1 MRKILIVGSGQSGLQ
16 LALSLLGHGYDVTV
30 ASARTPEEVY
40 RGRVM
45 STQCMFDTA
54 LQHERDQGINI
65 WEEDAPR
72 IEGLGVSV
80 AGEGGE
86 RLIDWVG
93 MLDGY
98 AQSVDQRVKMAGW
111 MEEFENRGG
120 NLVIHGVTLSDLDR
134 FVNLY
139 DLVVVAAGRGEL
151 VELFGRDASRSP
163 YTEPQRALAVSY
175 VHGMG
180 PRPEHPDFYA
190 VRCNLVPGAGEL
202 FVMPALTTTGACNI
216 LFFEGIPG
224 GPLDR
229 FADIRDPQEH
239 LDQMLDLMR
248 TFVPWEY
255 ERARDAE
262 LTDAHGTLQGRFTP
276 TVRNPVGRLPSG
288 GAVLGMADV
297 VVSNDPIVGQGSN
310 NASKCA
316 ALYLEAIREQ
326 EDRPFDEEFMRRT
339 FDRFWD
345 TVQYSTNWSNAMLQP
360 PPPHVLQLLGA
371 GGQYQQLA
379 DRFANGFNNPAD
391 LFEWFMDP
399 DKAEAYL
406 AELQGAATVG

>member
-80 AGEGGE
+80 AGEQGE

-120 NLVIHGVTLSDLDR
+120 NLVIHGVTLSDLDK

-216 LFFEGIPG
+216 LF
-224 GPLDR
+224 
-229 FADIRDPQEH
+229 
-239 LDQMLDLMR
+239 
-248 TFVPWEY
+248 
-255 ERARDAE
+255 
-262 LTDAHGTLQGRFTP
+262 
-276 TVRNPVGRLPSG
+276 
-288 GAVLGMADV
+288 
-297 VVSNDPIVGQGSN
+297 
-310 NASKCA
+310 
-316 ALYLEAIREQ
+316 
-326 EDRPFDEEFMRRT
+326 
-339 FDRFWD
+339 
-345 TVQYSTNWSNAMLQP
+345 
-360 PPPHVLQLLGA
+360 
-371 GGQYQQLA
+371 
-379 DRFANGFNNPAD
+379 
-391 LFEWFMDP
+391 
-399 DKAEAYL
+399 
-406 AELQGAATVG
+406 